1 MWDSNVFRMRK
12 QQQNYKSSGGN
23 FKTAGNF
30 KITLLKRQT
39 NFTEPC
45 D

>member
-1 MWDSNVFRMRK
+1 MSDSNVFRMRK

-30 KITLLKRQT
+30 KITLLTTSNK
-39 NFTEPC
+39 FH
-45 D
+45 